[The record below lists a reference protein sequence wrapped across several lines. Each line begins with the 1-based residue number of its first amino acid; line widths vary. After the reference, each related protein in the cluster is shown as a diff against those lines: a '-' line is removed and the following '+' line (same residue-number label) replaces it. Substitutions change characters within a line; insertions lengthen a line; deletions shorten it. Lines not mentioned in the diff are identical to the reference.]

1 MKEWEF
7 TPRTTSISPKAFSI
21 FQLSSARSQVT
32 QNYKMRTVTNTMV
45 INHCLTDMLM
55 VMSDVAFY
63 ITAGYIPSLTD
74 SYVFCMLSVFFD
86 SLFKVASFLSMVCI
100 AFDRYHNLVRNGRKK
115 MTKKRVALLIAWVWT
130 QSSLVATPWNE
141 LIKSDTSTNTSA
153 CALVKTL
160 PLLLETGSA
169 FSTLSVVFKITS
181 LLLPLLGIYCIS
193 FRIFS
198 AGRTRRRVDI
208 TNTPTFNADFHRHTS
223 PTELL
228 EQRSLRF
235 YCSVSTP
242 FLQRHFLALLCGRC
256 FPIIAPLNQAQ
267 CSL

>member
-1 MKEWEF
+1 
-7 TPRTTSISPKAFSI
+7 
-21 FQLSSARSQVT
+21 
-32 QNYKMRTVTNTMV
+32 MV

-63 ITAGYIPSLTD
+63 ITPGYIPSLTD
-74 SYVFCMLSVFFD
+74 SFVFCMLSVFFD
-86 SLFKVASFLSMVCI
+86 SLFKVSSFLSMLCI
-100 AFDRYHNLVRNGRKK
+100 AFDRYHNLIRTGRKR
-115 MTKKRVALLIAWVWT
+115 MTNKRVALLIAWVWT
-130 QSSLVATPWNE
+130 QSSVVATPWNE

-181 LLLPLLGIYCIS
+181 LSSLYLVS
-193 FRIFS
+193 TAFRFASS
-198 AGRTRRRVDI
+198 AQDEQGGGSI
-208 TNTPTFNADFHRHTS
+208 LKNAPTFNAVFHRHTF
-223 PTELL
+223 PTEPL

-242 FLQRHFLALLCGRC
+242 FLQRHFLAL
-256 FPIIAPLNQAQ
+256 
-267 CSL
+267 

>member
-1 MKEWEF
+1 MCSVCF
-7 TPRTTSISPKAFSI
+7 RFFS
-21 FQLSSARSQVT
+21 
-32 QNYKMRTVTNTMV
+32 
-45 INHCLTDMLM
+45 
-55 VMSDVAFY
+55 
-63 ITAGYIPSLTD
+63 TAYSK
-74 SYVFCMLSVFFD
+74 Y
-86 SLFKVASFLSMVCI
+86 VASFLSMVCI
-100 AFDRYHNLVRNGRKK
+100 AFDRHHNLVRTGRKR
-115 MTKKRVALLIAWVWT
+115 MTHKRVALLIAWVWT
-130 QSSLVATPWNE
+130 QSSVVATPWNE
-141 LIKSDTSTNTSA
+141 LIKNDTSTNISA

-160 PLLLETGSA
+160 PLLLETGPA

-198 AGRTRRRVDI
+198 AGRRQGRGSTFK
-208 TNTPTFNADFHRHTS
+208 TTPTFNAVFHRHNS

-235 YCSVSTP
+235 YWLVSTP

-267 CSL
+267 RSL